1 MGKNQTT
8 AIMKKTITLAI
19 GILSVHTAF
28 AQIGNV
34 GVGTATPDK
43 KLHIKSNSATTLKIE
58 GDDTGY
64 SNAEIEMVANNA
76 NNYRG
81 LGVIMTDKGG
91 NNSWYV
97 GKPYANNDRF
107 MINRKANPT
116 FYSEAS
122 ALATGAG
129 VITGT
134 ENFLTINNTG
144 HMGIGTTS
152 PTNKLHL
159 AGGTNPLRLEGL
171 STAAANEKII
181 TTDANGVW
189 HEEDSVDMSA
199 ESALNTATQY
209 TQTVGYP
216 GVTNATQYD
225 TDTVVLT
232 KGVYMVTPYNVISGI
247 TYTTWYYGQ
256 FVSIA
261 NAGTIDS
268 GFINFPLD
276 IFTSP
281 LGYYNRGPYYLKV
294 KSDTA
299 TVFTRMWNPS
309 GTGTFSVPAG
319 QGFSVYYVKIN

>member
-1 MGKNQTT
+1 
-8 AIMKKTITLAI
+8 MKKTITLAI
-19 GILSVHTAF
+19 GILSLHTAF

-34 GVGTATPDK
+34 GIGTATPDK

-81 LGVIMTDKGG
+81 MGIIMTDKGA

-122 ALATGAG
+122 ALATGGG
-129 VITGT
+129 VLTGT

-152 PTNKLHL
+152 PSNKLHL
-159 AGGTNPLRLEGL
+159 VGGTNPLRLEGL

-181 TTDANGVW
+181 TTDVNGVW

-199 ESALNTATQY
+199 ESALNTPTQY
-209 TQTVGYP
+209 THTAGHP
-216 GVTNATQYD
+216 GVSAGTRYD

-232 KGVYMVTPYNVISGI
+232 KGVYMATPYNIISSI
-247 TYTTWYYGQ
+247 TYTTPYYGQ

-261 NAGTIDS
+261 SAGTIDS
-268 GFINFPLD
+268 GFINFDLSL
-276 IFTSP
+276 FKSP
-281 LGYYNRGPYYLKV
+281 LGYYNRGPYYIKV
-294 KSDTA
+294 STDTA
-299 TVFTRMWNPS
+299 TVFTRMWSPYAESTAGAGNH
-309 GTGTFSVPAG
+309 FSVPAG
-319 QGFSVYYVKIN
+319 QGFGVYYVKIN